1 MSQPAKPQSESESH
15 RRVGLEGTLKIV
27 EPWNGWVELG
37 RVGRGL
43 KDHRTMEGL
52 SWVGLSWVRRDHKDL
67 RSIEWLEF
75 ESEGTLKPI
84 QLQPLL

>member
-43 KDHRTMEGL
+43 KDHRTMEGTVPAAL
-52 SWVGLSWVRRDHKDL
+52 CGLL
-67 RSIEWLEF
+67 MAACCL
-75 ESEGTLKPI
+75 
-84 QLQPLL
+84 